1 MLLRRATISLHHSP
15 RFLQL
20 PIPATR
26 SLSTSLLMPPKRS
39 TRAKANG
46 NLPVESTSK
55 EVNGSSHPTSMLH
68 ALSHIPPAPAGPA
81 LPHAEEDDDL
91 TPPPELSP
99 VKVAPAKR
107 TAKANGKGKAKAE
120 LAEESMADD
129 SEDLAS
135 KRKEIE
141 HKAVE
146 EMSEEIQGKRRK
158 ARVSYKEAAPD
169 AEEAEEELES
179 LPARKGKQT
188 PKKVKDEYEPD
199 QEMEPLEDEPAPT
212 TPKKGGKKKAAK
224 KTTEEGE
231 EDGEEK
237 TPKEKKPRKPTPKK
251 SRLAIMNDEPD
262 YDEEGNEI
270 VKKKRKPKVYVK
282 VEYVIPDVPK
292 KTTNFKGQ
300 SAYSW
305 VRYMAHA
312 TGRLGYA
319 CLNTVL
325 RSIKPDS
332 IFCSRT
338 CRIASIEEEGMELPK
353 GLALMNVKDLLTM
366 IEVSP

>member
-1 MLLRRATISLHHSP
+1 
-15 RFLQL
+15 
-20 PIPATR
+20 
-26 SLSTSLLMPPKRS
+26 MPPKRS
-39 TRAKANG
+39 TRAKVNG
-46 NLPVESTSK
+46 NLQATPITS
-55 EVNGSSHPTSMLH
+55 EVNGSRPTSMLH
-68 ALSHIPPAPAGPA
+68 ALAHIPPAPPGPA
-81 LPHAEEDDDL
+81 LPHAEEDEDL

-99 VKVAPAKR
+99 VKAVPPKRQAKS
-107 TAKANGKGKAKAE
+107 NGKGKGKAE
-120 LAEESMADD
+120 PVQEDALD
-129 SEDLAS
+129 SGELAS

-146 EMSEEIQGKRRK
+146 EITEETQGKRRK

-169 AEEAEEELES
+169 EEEVEEELETR
-179 LPARKGKQT
+179 PAKKGKQT

-199 QEMEPLEDEPAPT
+199 QETEAVEDEPAPI

-224 KTTEEGE
+224 PTE

-251 SRLAIMNDEPD
+251 SRLAIMNDEPEF
-262 YDEEGNEI
+262 DEDGNEI
-270 VKKKRKPKVYVK
+270 VKKKRKAKVYAK

-292 KTTNFKGQ
+292 KTTNFKGKP
-300 SAYSW
+300 SSFF
-305 VRYMAHA
+305 RGMMANA
-312 TGRLGYA
+312 IGRLGYA

-325 RSIKPDS
+325 RSQKPDS
-332 IFCSRT
+332 VFCSRT

-366 IEVSP
+366 IEVSPIHRPIMMLTNVVERTEQVS